1 MSTNKPIRQAQG
13 RPSTMEELLASLEKK
28 QIQLQIDQE
37 ISGVVMAKSDKEI
50 VLDLEGKADGVLPA
64 KGLSA
69 DQFDKIKVGD
79 SLKAFVVYQE
89 NEHGQVVL
97 SLVKGVREQRLG
109 RVTGPRSIAWN
120 KLIQVKNQGS
130 KVNGTVL
137 EINKGGLLVEV
148 DGIRGFLPGS
158 QMSAYKIGSI
168 IAKEPDIT
176 GHTFS
181 LSIIEVDQNN
191 NKLIF
196 SQKDPSGAL
205 GTSPLERFKPTTK
218 VSGKALGVYPFGL
231 ILELGEAIYGMVFP
245 QDMAWERVEDPFT
258 LFKVG
263 DTLEG
268 SVISVDESLGR
279 VNISLKALSRDPFAE
294 IAEKFQ
300 TDDVVSGIVTSISDQ
315 GISFELKDKVAGFM
329 PSNKQEPGTTYEV
342 GQKLSLLVDSVDSR
356 NRRINVVPMVTSTKG
371 LIYK

>member
-1 MSTNKPIRQAQG
+1 MSASKI
-13 RPSTMEELLASLEKK
+13 STMEELLASLEKK
-28 QIQLQIDQE
+28 QIQLQLDQE

-50 VLDLEGKADGVLPA
+50 VLDLAGKADGVLPA
-64 KGLSA
+64 KGLTA
-69 DQFDKIKVGD
+69 EQFDKIKIGD

-158 QMSAYKIGSI
+158 QISAYKIGSI

-181 LSIIEVDQNN
+181 LSVIEVDQNN

-196 SQKDPSGAL
+196 SQKDSSSSIGA
-205 GTSPLERFKPTTK
+205 SSLEGFKSTAK

-231 ILELGEAIYGMVFP
+231 ILELGVAYGMVFP
-245 QDMAWERVEDPFT
+245 QDMAWERVEDPT
-258 LFKVG
+258 LLFKVG
-263 DTLEG
+263 DTVEG
-268 SVISVDESLGR
+268 SVISVDESLGK
-279 VNISLKALSRDPFAE
+279 VNVSLKALTKDPFNE
-294 IAEKFQ
+294 IAEKFPA
-300 TDDVVSGIVTSISDQ
+300 DDVVSGVVTSVSAV
-315 GISFELKDKVAGFM
+315 GVNFSLKEGVEGFM
-329 PSNKQEPGTTYEV
+329 PSDKQEPGATYEV
-342 GQKLSLLVDSVDSR
+342 GQKLSLLVDNVDSR